1 MTFTNMN
8 NIDKFFETVDKCEGK
23 VELVTEQGD
32 RFNLKSTLTKYV
44 IFVKIVSNCIVPSVK
59 INTYNYVHLSGNSHR
74 MWQQHI
80 PNVLNRLEELR
91 KRNEWTL
98 ELDSIFNCIEY
109 DSSKCGIQKIKIY
122 NKKIN

>member
-44 IFVKIVSNCIVPSVK
+44 IFVKIISNRIVPSVQ
-59 INTYNYVHLSGNSHR
+59 INTYNYADT
-74 MWQQHI
+74 Q
-80 PNVLNRLEELR
+80 RLM
-91 KRNEWTL
+91 KFMAN
-98 ELDSIFNCIEY
+98 N
-109 DSSKCGIQKIKIY
+109 
-122 NKKIN
+122 